1 MTIKYYMRPDSN
13 TPPRYTYI
21 VGEDTGCLWNA
32 ETCIEVDPMPSS
44 NHEYDFTTEAWVLN
58 ETCYMSDL
66 RSKRDIEIT
75 RTDKYVLVDFPISTE
90 YLIIVK
96 TYRTDLRE
104 CPDKEL
110 LVDRVLPDCPE
121 CCEP

>member
-21 VGEDTGCLWNA
+21 VGEDTDSLWNA

-44 NHEYDFTTEAWVLN
+44 NYEYDLETSAWVLN
-58 ETCYMSDL
+58 ETYYMADL
-66 RSKRDIEIT
+66 RSKRNIELA
-75 RTDKYVLVDFPISTE
+75 RTDKYVTEDFPFNADE
-90 YLIIVK
+90 KIIALQ
-96 TYRTDLRE
+96 YRQDLRE
-104 CPDKEL
+104 RPDKEL